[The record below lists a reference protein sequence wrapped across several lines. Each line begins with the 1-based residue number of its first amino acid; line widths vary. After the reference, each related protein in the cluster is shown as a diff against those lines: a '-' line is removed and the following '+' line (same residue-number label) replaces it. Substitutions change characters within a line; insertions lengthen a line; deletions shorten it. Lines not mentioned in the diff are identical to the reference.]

1 MESGIGIRSDIMY
14 PTDRTI
20 WLAIVNSANARLP
33 ESEYDVR
40 LNLIDGFDDDV
51 TMVTIVARKRG
62 IEQ

>member
-1 MESGIGIRSDIMY
+1 MY